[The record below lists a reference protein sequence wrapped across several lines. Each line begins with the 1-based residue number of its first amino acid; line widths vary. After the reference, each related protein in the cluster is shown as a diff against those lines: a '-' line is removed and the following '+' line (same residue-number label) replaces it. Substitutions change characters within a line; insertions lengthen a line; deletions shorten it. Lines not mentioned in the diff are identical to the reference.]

1 MTEAP
6 LVAGL
11 GALAPRYDAFLLDQ
25 FGVLHDGTSPYP
37 GVLPCLEA
45 LQAAGKRVIVLS
57 NSGTRQQPNVERMAR
72 IGIPPTLYAEIVT
85 SGEIARGLLAS
96 PPPELRRRH
105 GQGPLR
111 CLPLG
116 ESAHALLAGL
126 DITVAEQAAEADFLL
141 LAGLGLDPPPR
152 SAFAAVFADACER
165 GLTLVCANPDVKGVS
180 AAGLILAP
188 GALAADYEAMG
199 GRVVYIGKPYPLIY
213 RHVLEKLA
221 PLPPARVLA
230 VGDSLAHDIAGARG
244 AGLASAFVIGGIHE
258 DDLGDPEDR
267 DFRGRLA
274 ELERREGARPDYLLR
289 RLTW

>member
-1 MTEAP
+1 MSDRR
-6 LVAGL
+6 LLGGL
-11 GALAPRYDAFLLDQ
+11 AALASRYDAFLLDQ
-25 FGVLHDGTSPYP
+25 FGVLHNGSAPYP
-37 GVLPCLEA
+37 DALPCLEA

-72 IGIPPTLYAEIVT
+72 IGISPTLYGEIVT
-85 SGEIARGLLAS
+85 SGEVTHDLLAAA
-96 PPPELRRRH
+96 PPELRR
-105 GQGPLR
+105 GQRKGPLR

-116 ESAHALLAGL
+116 ATAHALLSGL
-126 DITVAEQAAEADFLL
+126 DITVAETAAEADFLL

-152 SAFAAVFADACER
+152 TAFATVFADARQR

-180 AAGLILAP
+180 AKGLIHAP
-188 GALAADYEAMG
+188 GAFAADYEALG

-213 RHVLEKLA
+213 RHVLEKIA

-258 DDLGDPEDR
+258 DDLGDPEDAG
-267 DFRGRLA
+267 FAGRVEA
-274 ELERREGARPDYLLR
+274 LERREGAHPDYLLR
-289 RLTW
+289 RLSW